1 MANKEKK
8 TELTPWQKEHAAF
21 EQKKA
26 AAAAKKAREEKRK
39 KQPIQT
45 ESVIEKY
52 DAPTKT
58 PKTKKVRVPIL
69 KQFKN
74 LFVTTEKKPVVE
86 NLTKMWPFLLLAIV
100 GIVSSAYV
108 ISPLSKIG
116 SFTPQGNQHESAKQI
131 AAATNIK
138 TGDHVWRIINS
149 EKKIASNITNTFPRI
164 KSVAITFKFPNHFFA
179 KITEHR
185 ECLYLKTGNTYQIVL
200 SNGEIVKDEQINA
213 QNLKSMPV
221 LDGFSAQETKSFAI
235 AYETLKDKVKS
246 QITTVTKTPTKVT
259 KDFIAI
265 EMKDGNEVRVP
276 LSQMEDKLPYYTS
289 VATQLT
295 EPSVV
300 DMEAGIYAKSKD
312 AYQKDL
318 DDANKKTIPST
329 SSPATPASA
338 TPTSGDS
345 ANNGATTTSSTTTS
359 STTASSTTANPTA
372 AGQ

>member
-1 MANKEKK
+1 MANKDKK
-8 TELTPWQKEHAAF
+8 IELTPWQKEHAAF
-21 EQKKA
+21 EQKKVA
-26 AAAAKKAREEKRK
+26 EASKKAREEKRK
-39 KQPIQT
+39 KQPTQT

-58 PKTKKVRVPIL
+58 PKTKKVRVSIL

-74 LFVTTEKKPVVE
+74 LFMPTEKKPVAE
-86 NLTKMWPFLLLAIV
+86 NLIKMWPFLLIAVV
-100 GIVSSAYV
+100 GIVSSTYV

-116 SFTPQGNQHESAKQI
+116 SFTSQGNQHESAKQI

-138 TGDHVWRIINS
+138 TGDHVWRIINANKQIS
-149 EKKIASNITNTFPRI
+149 SNIIKTFPRV

-179 KITEHR
+179 KIKEYN
-185 ECLYLKTGNTYQIVL
+185 ESLYLKTGNNYQIVL
-200 SNGEIVKDEQINA
+200 SNGAVVSDKQIDA
-213 QNLKSMPV
+213 QKLNDMPV
-221 LDGFSAQETKSFAI
+221 LDSFSLQEAKEFAI

-246 QITTVTKTPTKVT
+246 QITTVTKTPTNVT

-276 LSQMEDKLPYYTS
+276 LSQMDDKLPYYTS

-318 DDANKKTIPST
+318 DDINKNTTQNTTQNTNAS
-329 SSPATPASA
+329 ATPAS
-338 TPTSGDS
+338 GD
-345 ANNGATTTSSTTTS
+345 STTTS
-359 STTASSTTANPTA
+359 STAANPTA

>member
-1 MANKEKK
+1 MANKDKK
-8 TELTPWQKEHAAF
+8 PELTPWQKEHAAF

-26 AAAAKKAREEKRK
+26 VEAAKKAREEKRK

-45 ESVIEKY
+45 QSVVEKY

-58 PKTKKVRVPIL
+58 PTKRIKVPIL
-69 KQFKN
+69 KRLKA
-74 LFVTTEKKPVVE
+74 LFVPIERTPVAE
-86 NLTKMWPFLLLAIV
+86 NLIKMWPFLLIAVV

-116 SFTPQGNQHESAKQI
+116 SFTSQGNQHESAKQI
-131 AAATNIK
+131 AAATDIK
-138 TGDHVWRIINS
+138 TGDHVWRIIRS
-149 EKKIASNITNTFPRI
+149 EKKIASNITNKFPRI

-185 ECLYLKTGNTYQIVL
+185 ECLYLKTGNNYQIVL
-200 SNGEIVKDEQINA
+200 SNGAIVKDEKINA
-213 QNLKSMPV
+213 QDLKSMPV
-221 LDGFSAQETKSFAI
+221 LDGFSSQEVKAFTK
-235 AYETLKDKVKS
+235 AYETLKDNLKS
-246 QITTVTKTPTKVT
+246 QITMVTKTPTNAT

-276 LSQMEDKLPYYTS
+276 LSQMEDKLPYYPS

-312 AYQKDL
+312 AYQQDL
-318 DDANKKTIPST
+318 DDAGKKTT
-329 SSPATPASA
+329 QKT
-338 TPTSGDS
+338 S
-345 ANNGATTTSSTTTS
+345 ANSATTSSDTT
-359 STTASSTTANPTA
+359 NPTA